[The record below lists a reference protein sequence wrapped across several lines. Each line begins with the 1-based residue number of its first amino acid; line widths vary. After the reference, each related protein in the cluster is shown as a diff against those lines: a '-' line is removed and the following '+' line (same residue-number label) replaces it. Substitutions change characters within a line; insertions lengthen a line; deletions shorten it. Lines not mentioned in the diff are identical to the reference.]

1 MILVSPAHADQ
12 RVTLPANILGSLID
26 AIGTDD
32 YANACLHL
40 FAESL
45 DVEHWALFRYR
56 SDKSV
61 HCVATASQVHVAA
74 ASDNIDRFIARCH
87 KVDPSLPAVRQFDRE
102 TPCVVRIEIEDIQDR
117 QYRHCFEQA
126 RVHERLSFFSPAGSE
141 LHQLSIYRGPRRR
154 SFSAQEL
161 AHFSIVARLVLA
173 TAFKQEGLYRSNA
186 RKPLYLDLQSIEQR
200 LEGLSTSLSKRER
213 EVCSRAASGKTIE
226 ATALDLNIAKTSVI
240 TYRQRAYQKLGICSQ
255 IELVALVNNLGDW
268 NVAGRA

>member
-12 RVTLPANILGSLID
+12 QITLPADILAGLID

-32 YANACLHL
+32 YANVCLQL

-56 SDKSV
+56 SDKPVS
-61 HCVATASQVHVAA
+61 CVATASHVHAAA

-87 KVDPSLPAVRQFDRE
+87 KVDPSLPAVRRFDRGA
-102 TPCVVRIEIEDIQDR
+102 PCVVRIEIEDIQDR

-126 RVHERLSFFSPAGSE
+126 RVHERLSFFSSAGSE
-141 LHQLSIYRGPRRR
+141 LHQLSIYRGPRKR
-154 SFSAQEL
+154 SFSPQEL
-161 AHFSIVARLVLA
+161 ARFSIIARLVLA
-173 TAFKQEGLYRSNA
+173 TAFKQEGLCSNNMPT
-186 RKPLYLDLQSIEQR
+186 PLYPDLQAIEQR
-200 LEGLSTSLSKRER
+200 LDSLSTSLSRRER
-213 EVCSRAASGKTIE
+213 EVCARAASGKTIE
-226 ATALDLNIAKTSVI
+226 ATALDLKIAKTSVI

-255 IELVALVNNLGDW
+255 IELVALVNNLSDR